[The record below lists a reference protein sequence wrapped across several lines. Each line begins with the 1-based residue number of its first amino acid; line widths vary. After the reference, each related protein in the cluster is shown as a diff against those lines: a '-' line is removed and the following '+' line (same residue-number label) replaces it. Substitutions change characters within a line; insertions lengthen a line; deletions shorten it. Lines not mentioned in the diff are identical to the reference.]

1 MGWDQLWSWMGI
13 VSGWFGHKEKKRR
26 VSQLQVDSSGSQ
38 SEVKGSANI
47 TGGFY
52 KNSPVTINYNP
63 PPDRGDVNT
72 TKVMTQS
79 EYDAL
84 PSKDEQTLYLIVN
97 RD

>member
-1 MGWDQLWSWMGI
+1 MGI

-38 SEVKGSANI
+38 FEVKGSAN
-47 TGGFY
+47 TTGFY
-52 KNSPVTINYNP
+52 NHIAITNNP
-63 PPDRGDVNT
+63 PPDMGDVKAIT
-72 TKVMTQS
+72 IMTQS